1 MQIIYKNVH
10 TTNLAINS
18 LNLACTYDG
27 YHVDGYHLIIADGY
41 IVLSSVTYFIPETEV
56 IIPLPFPNSVNIYA
70 CLDLTNHNEP
80 CIVIDEVY
88 DPHSP
93 YRFNGSAHYKLL
105 ESLARISKTD
115 LENESIS
122 FLKIILNPNQ

>member
-1 MQIIYKNVH
+1 MIITYKNIYTSDILTSSIDLTCV
-10 TTNLAINS
+10 
-18 LNLACTYDG
+18 YDG
-27 YHVDGYHLIIADGY
+27 YHVDGYHLIVNDGY
-41 IVLSSVTYFIPETEV
+41 ITVGSSNYFLPQTEV

-115 LENESIS
+115 LENQSIS